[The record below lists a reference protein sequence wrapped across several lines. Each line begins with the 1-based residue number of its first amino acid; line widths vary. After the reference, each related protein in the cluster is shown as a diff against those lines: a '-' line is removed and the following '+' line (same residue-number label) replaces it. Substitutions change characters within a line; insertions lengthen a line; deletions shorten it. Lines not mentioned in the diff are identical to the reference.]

1 MFHHDD
7 RGYEEAASAAAAKGR
22 VKMEEIVHAGTANAE
37 AVVASIMS
45 RAITDRVA
53 RTDKVRLGYDEDG
66 RALVQLYGATLD
78 SYLLHP
84 HGYSQL
90 LGAVSKS
97 GKDGHE
103 KGAKKFTDGVL
114 HEAKG
119 AQWGRDLVAMNVNTI
134 LAHRDKTRNLVRI
147 EGGSADGSGGTV
159 KGFLSDSFRRLDSRP
174 LVDAFIGSCR
184 EVGLLPIDGVASDT
198 KCRVRAVLPKV
209 FEPTDNE
216 VMLFG
221 AEFGNSDYGDGG
233 LVINMFTMRV
243 WCTNLAVTE
252 KCLRT
257 VHLGARLPDDLTLS
271 ARTYELDAKTTASAV
286 RDITSDVIGPAR
298 VNRMLAAIRD
308 ADSRVIRSR
317 DGIDALLA
325 RSLDKGEVTQVKQ
338 IYESPDVTNLP
349 AGETMWRLSNAVSWF
364 AQGRNVGADRKM
376 ELQTVA
382 GSLIGAKQGS
392 VEEV

>member
-22 VKMEEIVHAGTANAE
+22 VKMEDIIHAGTANAE

-45 RAITDRVA
+45 RTITDRVA

-66 RALVQLYGATLD
+66 RALVQLYGTTLD
-78 SYLLHP
+78 QYLLHP
-84 HGYSQL
+84 HGHGHVLDACGLPKKYADKVQQE
-90 LGAVSKS
+90 A
-97 GKDGHE
+97 GKE
-103 KGAKKFTDGVL
+103 S
-114 HEAKG
+114 
-119 AQWGRDLVAMNVNTI
+119 WGRELVALNVNTV

-147 EGGSADGSGGTV
+147 EGGAADGSGGVV
-159 KGFLSDSFRRLDSRP
+159 KGFLSDKFRRLDSRP

-209 FEPTDNE
+209 FEPTPNE

-257 VHLGARLPDDLTLS
+257 VHLGAKLPDDLTLS

-325 RSLDKGEVTQVKQ
+325 RSLDKGEATQVKQ

-364 AQGRNVGADRKM
+364 AQGRNIGADRKM

-382 GSLIGAKQGS
+382 GNLIGAKQGS